1 MVLPIEQRDV
11 RYRPEIDQHSLY
23 RDQFAELDAHNS
35 LYRRQMLSDGEGAGH
50 VVVQHI
56 AGQWVEQPFA
66 VPMAEPQ
73 PVGLMVGLRCAAPT
87 VLRFE
92 APCTVGVPTIAV
104 IVPTLVF
111 PAGVAG
117 VGAAAASTYYYST
130 TLLPTGTLLPT
141 LVVFSISW

>member
-1 MVLPIEQRDV
+1 
-11 RYRPEIDQHSLY
+11 
-23 RDQFAELDAHNS
+23 
-35 LYRRQMLSDGEGAGH
+35 MLSDGERDH

-56 AGQWVEQPFA
+56 AQWVEQPFA

-92 APCTVGVPTIAV
+92 APCTVGVPTMAV

-111 PAGVAG
+111 PAGVA
-117 VGAAAASTYYYST
+117 VGAAAASTYYYQ
-130 TLLPTGTLLPT
+130 PPYCPPAPYYQP
-141 LVVFSISW
+141 W